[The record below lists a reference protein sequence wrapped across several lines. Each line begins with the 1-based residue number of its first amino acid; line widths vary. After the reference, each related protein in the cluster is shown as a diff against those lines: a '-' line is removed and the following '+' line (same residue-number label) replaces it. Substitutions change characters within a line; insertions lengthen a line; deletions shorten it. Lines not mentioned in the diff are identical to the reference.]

1 MNLSPLARVF
11 IVLATA
17 AAALAGCGASVAPQ
31 GATQCVP
38 DPVMAAAY
46 CEAQAARIGRL
57 GAWDGSKCAV
67 APAGGGIAED
77 ALALAQFRARWPDA
91 SGCYRAPV
99 DTGVVD
105 SVFTR

>member
-1 MNLSPLARVF
+1 MRIPTLTRPFLVLVTT
-11 IVLATA
+11 VLAA
-17 AAALAGCGASVAPQ
+17 CGASVAPQ
-31 GATQCVP
+31 GAAQCVP

-46 CEAQAARIGRL
+46 CEAQAARIGRT
-57 GAWDGSKCAV
+57 GAWDGAKCAV

-99 DTGVVD
+99 DQDVVGY
-105 SVFTR
+105 VFRR